1 LNHET
6 SVEIQ
11 QTLSAESTLADPI
24 ESTPNSL
31 LTSVALKPV
40 VASLAQHVEDL
51 TNVGRL
57 QSNLFF
63 ASLRRMRLFC

>member
-1 LNHET
+1 
-6 SVEIQ
+6 
-11 QTLSAESTLADPI
+11 LADPI

-31 LTSVALKPV
+31 STSVALKPV
-40 VASLAQHVEDL
+40 VASLAQDVVDL

-63 ASLRRMRLFC
+63 ASLRRM